1 MLHVIYVWKK
11 LIKIIVVYTHFLK
24 AYVTANQP
32 TNGPRTAATAFFST
46 EFHCASQFNIY
57 QREVSDN
64 INCYNALIH
73 NSN

>member
-32 TNGPRTAATAFFST
+32 TNGPRTAATAFF
-46 EFHCASQFNIY
+46 FN
-57 QREVSDN
+57 RVSL
-64 INCYNALIH
+64 CK
-73 NSN
+73 SV